1 MNSDA
6 APISDPRRSHRE
18 AIRYLV
24 ELGGLRSR
32 DADRIMP
39 PLRERTPLSSL
50 PAEAKPARIAP
61 FSDSLELRQAAKRP
75 FPIVRV
81 KA

>member
-1 MNSDA
+1 MPTALKKSILGLLRKPPASN
-6 APISDPRRSHRE
+6 PPRRSHRE

-39 PLRERTPLSSL
+39 PLASEHPY
-50 PAEAKPARIAP
+50 
-61 FSDSLELRQAAKRP
+61 RP
-75 FPIVRV
+75 
-81 KA
+81 